1 MAPCL
6 SSASCHDTLFVG
18 FGRRRLLT
26 ALCRAGRGPPFT
38 KGWVMASSL
47 ADLGM
52 ASAPA
57 RSGSVETPYR
67 SLLLLR
73 FAVLNLV
80 GFALLA
86 AVWLQGWLDPLL
98 EADSLTHMCKLI
110 FVVFLVG
117 LWRAFREVRRLS
129 FELNQLAS
137 YPAGSPSRVRDF
149 MAATSGS
156 DAAGRATLGAA
167 MRLRLMQKIAPV
179 RHTASRLVLLGII
192 GTILGFII
200 ALYSGVDPSAASDLD
215 AVGPMV
221 AGVLQGIGIAFFKTL
236 TGSVLNL
243 WLMANHRLLEE
254 GTVHFVT
261 HLIELAEGRHAG
273 A

>member
-1 MAPCL
+1 
-6 SSASCHDTLFVG
+6 
-18 FGRRRLLT
+18 
-26 ALCRAGRGPPFT
+26 
-38 KGWVMASSL
+38 MASSL
-47 ADLGM
+47 ADLGVT
-52 ASAPA
+52 PA
-57 RSGSVETPYR
+57 AVQAGAAETPYR

-86 AVWLQGWLDPLL
+86 AIWLQGWLEPLL
-98 EADSLTHMCKLI
+98 EADSLTHMCKII
-110 FVVFLVG
+110 FVLFLVG

-137 YPAGSPSRVRDF
+137 WPAGEPSRVRDF
-149 MAATSGS
+149 MNATATA
-156 DAAGRATLGAA
+156 DATARATLGAA
-167 MRLRLMQKIAPV
+167 MRQRLAQKIAPV

-200 ALYSGVDPSAASDLD
+200 ALYSGVDPSAARDLD

-221 AGVLQGIGIAFFKTL
+221 AGVLQGIGMAFFKTL

-243 WLMANHRLLEE
+243 WLMANYRLLEE
-254 GTVHFVT
+254 GTIHLLT
-261 HLIELAEGRHAG
+261 HLTELAEGRHAR

>member
-1 MAPCL
+1 
-6 SSASCHDTLFVG
+6 
-18 FGRRRLLT
+18 
-26 ALCRAGRGPPFT
+26 
-38 KGWVMASSL
+38 MASSL
-47 ADLGM
+47 ADLR
-52 ASAPA
+52 ATSALSLPRLA
-57 RSGSVETPYR
+57 ETPYR

-117 LWRAFREVRRLS
+117 LVRAFREVRRLS
-129 FELNQLAS
+129 FELDQLDAW
-137 YPAGSPSRVRDF
+137 PGGQPSRVRDF
-149 MAATSGS
+149 MAATAGS
-156 DAAGRATLGAA
+156 DAAGRATLGAS
-167 MRLRLMQKIAPV
+167 MRLRLAQKIAPV
-179 RHTASRLVLLGII
+179 RNTASRLVLLGII

-200 ALYSGVDPSAASDLD
+200 ALYSGVDPSAARDLD

-221 AGVLQGIGIAFFKTL
+221 AGVLQGIGMAFFKTL

-243 WLMANHRLLEE
+243 WLMANYRLLEE
-254 GTVHFVT
+254 GTVHLLT
-261 HLIELAEGRHAG
+261 HLTELAERRHAG

>member
-1 MAPCL
+1 
-6 SSASCHDTLFVG
+6 
-18 FGRRRLLT
+18 
-26 ALCRAGRGPPFT
+26 
-38 KGWVMASSL
+38 MASSI
-47 ADLGM
+47 ADLGI
-52 ASAPA
+52 ASLPA
-57 RSGSVETPYR
+57 RSGAAETPYR
-67 SLLLLR
+67 SLLILR

-80 GFALLA
+80 GFALLV
-86 AVWLQGWLDPLL
+86 AVWLQGWLQPLF

-110 FVVFLVG
+110 FLVFLVG

-129 FELNQLAS
+129 FELNQLAA
-137 YPAGSPSRVRDF
+137 YPAGEPSRVRDF
-149 MAATSGS
+149 MSATAGT
-156 DAAGRATLGAA
+156 DAAGRATLGGA
-167 MRLRLMQKIAPV
+167 MRLRLAQKIAPV

-221 AGVLQGIGIAFFKTL
+221 AGVLQGIGMAFFKTL

-243 WLMANHRLLEE
+243 WLMANYRLLEE
-254 GTVHFVT
+254 GTVHLLT
-261 HLIELAEGRHAG
+261 HLTELAESRHAG